1 MLFHIRHG
9 QGEKKWVC
17 GIMICSFNIYPKIN
31 VAIRFKYTGA
41 SLDLTTPQT
50 YNMAYH
56 RQERMSQTQMKS
68 I

>member
-1 MLFHIRHG
+1 
-9 QGEKKWVC
+9 
-17 GIMICSFNIYPKIN
+17 MICSFNIYPKIN

-41 SLDLTTPQT
+41 SLDLTIPQT

-56 RQERMSQTQMKS
+56 MQERMSQTQMKS